1 MEEEVAIIGVGLHPN
16 GVFPEKNCLELALYA
31 IKQAIEDAGINKD
44 EIDAILTQDTFSDRW
59 YNSDVAWSK
68 LVETL
73 GLGGKCKI
81 NFRINSGG
89 STSSTAIHTA
99 AGLIATGKAETI
111 LVSHADKL
119 GSGLESVQD
128 VIDAFSS
135 FGMSQEFEAN
145 YGYNQQAVSALV
157 ANRYIYD
164 TGTPVEAYAAVALSM
179 RKWAV
184 LNPNALIKR
193 VPTLEEI
200 LTSPMVVSPFTR
212 RMCNVTCDGAEA
224 FIITSAKNAEKISKK
239 PVYVLGMSS
248 LVTHYTLMNHPA
260 IQGVGDAWDPWA
272 KVAEEAYEKSGVK
285 PEDIDVAELYDA
297 YPILPL
303 LTLEALGFVDKGK
316 AGKFVIDENTMPG
329 GSLPM
334 TTNGGMIAGGHT
346 GTGGGLGVLI
356 ESVIQLK
363 GQAGERQ
370 VKDAKFSVVTE
381 SGGQGMDAH
390 VMVLGGE
397 RP

>member
-1 MEEEVAIIGVGLHPN
+1 MKEEVAIIGVGLHPN
-16 GVFPEKNCLELALYA
+16 GVFPEKNCFELAIHA
-31 IKQAIEDAGINKD
+31 IKQAIDNAGINKD
-44 EIDAILTQDTFSDRW
+44 EIDAILTQDTFSDKW
-59 YNSDVAWSK
+59 YNSDIAWCK
-68 LVETL
+68 LVEAL
-73 GLGGKCKI
+73 GLSGKCKI

-89 STSSTAIHTA
+89 STSSTAINTA
-99 AGLIATGKAETI
+99 AGLIQTGKAEII

-119 GSGLESVQD
+119 GSGMESVQD

-135 FGMSQEFEAN
+135 FGMSQEFEAI
-145 YGYNQQAVSALV
+145 YGYNQQAVSALA
-157 ANRYIYD
+157 ANRYLHD
-164 TGTPVEAYAAVALSM
+164 TGNTPEVLAAVALSM
-179 RKWAV
+179 RKWAA

-193 VPTLEEI
+193 VATLEEI
-200 LTSPMVVSPFTR
+200 LGSPLVASPFTR

-224 FIITSAKNAEKISKK
+224 FIITSAKKAEEISAK

-248 LVTHYTLMNHPA
+248 IVTHYTLMNHPA
-260 IQGVGDAWDPWA
+260 MRGKNDMWGPWSKVGQ
-272 KVAEEAYEKSGVK
+272 EAYEKAGVK

-303 LTLEALGFVDKGK
+303 LTLEALGFVDKGEG
-316 AGKFVIDENTMPG
+316 GKFVLDGNTWPG

-363 GQAGERQ
+363 DQAGERQ
-370 VKDAKFSVVTE
+370 VKNAKLSVVTE